1 MKGKMIKTIRNYW
14 QNNTLFVIMLGAAIL
29 RLIAAVFAKG
39 YAMNDDHFVI
49 IHVAQRWLDGYDDWF
64 NKDHPSGFSLVY
76 TGLHYIL
83 FYLLK
88 SIGITDPVV
97 KMYIVRFIHA
107 VYSLLTVYFGYK
119 ITLLLSNKKMA
130 AQVGIL
136 LATFWILPFMSVRNL
151 IEMVCIPPMIA
162 GFYYVIKG
170 QQSESKNYWL
180 IAGVLFGLAFSIRYQ
195 TILIPGG
202 VGLILLIGRDWR
214 QFGYFTVGTVAG
226 LFVVQGLV
234 DWIFWGFPFAAFM
247 QYAFY
252 NVEYRYDYI
261 SGPWYRYILLIL
273 GVLIPPTSIA
283 LSYGFLR
290 TLKKYAILF
299 WPVMI
304 FFIFHSL
311 YPNKQERFILPIL
324 PMLLLLGT
332 VGWQQFVL
340 NSNFWKNK
348 SKILKISQ
356 IWFWSINTILMVTLL
371 FTFSKKTMIEP
382 LVYLSKQDNVKA
394 VILEYDRAGMPWFP
408 KYYIGW
414 DIPFY
419 RISKDYD
426 VNQVAERISSAGN
439 KKPNYVLFFGQENLD
454 KRISNLENLLEI
466 KVQFDKQFDPA
477 FIDDLLHK
485 MNPRHNLN
493 LTSYIYRIIPNY
505 ID

>member
-1 MKGKMIKTIRNYW
+1 MNKKLREYW
-14 QNNTLFVIMLGAAIL
+14 ENNTLLVIMICAAIL
-29 RLIAAVFAKG
+29 RLIAAIFAKG

-130 AQVGIL
+130 AQVGIM
-136 LATFWILPFMSVRNL
+136 LATFWLMPFMSVRNL
-151 IEMVCIPPMIA
+151 IEMVCIPPMMA
-162 GFYYVIKG
+162 GFYYVLKG
-170 QQSESKNYWL
+170 EQSDNRKYWIL
-180 IAGVLFGLAFSIRYQ
+180 AGLLFGLAFSIRYQ

-202 VGLILLIGRDWR
+202 VGLILLFRKDWQR
-214 QFGYFTVGTVAG
+214 FGYFTIGTIAG
-226 LFVVQGLV
+226 LFVVQGVV

-273 GVLIPPTSIA
+273 GVLIPPTSIS

-304 FFIFHSL
+304 FLIFHSL

-332 VGWQQFVL
+332 VGWQQFVT
-340 NSNFWKNK
+340 NSGFWG
-348 SKILKISQ
+348 SKIKTLKVSH
-356 IWFWSINTILMVTLL
+356 IWFWTLNTILMVTLL

-382 LVYLSKQDNVKA
+382 LVYLSKQEDVNAAIV
-394 VILEYDRAGMPWFP
+394 EYNRAGMPWFP
-408 KYYIGW
+408 LYYLGRK
-414 DIPFY
+414 IPMY

-426 VNQVAERISSAGN
+426 ANEVLSVMKTRNDFPPE
-439 KKPNYVLFFGQENLD
+439 YVFFFGQEDLQERVFNME
-454 KRISNLENLLEI
+454 KLLAVDLRQE
-466 KVQFDKQFDPA
+466 QRFDPSL
-477 FIDDLLHK
+477 IDWLLHK
-485 MNPRHNLN
+485 MNPKHNLN
-493 LTSYIYRIIPNY
+493 LTSYIYRVIPDGN
-505 ID
+505 D